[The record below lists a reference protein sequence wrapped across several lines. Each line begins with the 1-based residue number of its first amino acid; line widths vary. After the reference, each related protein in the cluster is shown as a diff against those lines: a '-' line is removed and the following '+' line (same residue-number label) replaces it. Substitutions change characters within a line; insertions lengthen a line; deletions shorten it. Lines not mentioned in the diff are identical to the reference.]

1 VTETRHD
8 YIIVGAGSAG
18 CVLAARLTEDPQIRV
33 LLVEAGPQDR
43 SWRIDMPSAVGSLL
57 SSDRFN
63 WNYVSDPEPYL
74 DGRRLTHPRG
84 RVLGGSSSING
95 MVYIRG
101 HAGDYDGWAES
112 GLSGWGYADVLPYFK
127 RAEQHLHGADPYHGG
142 SGPLAVFA
150 PDLKAS
156 PLASAFVQAAA
167 QAGYGISH
175 DPNGERQEGFGR
187 VDRTTRNG
195 RRCSAAHA
203 YLAPAL
209 KRTNLEILTGA
220 LVHRIVLRGDRA
232 VGIEFVQGSR
242 VALGN
247 HGAQINRV
255 GQGNQGAH
263 GNQATTAYA
272 EREVILSAGAIN
284 SPQLL
289 QLSGIGAAAQLA
301 AAGIETRIELPAVGA
316 NLNDHP
322 DLVIQHR
329 CLQPVS
335 IFGANRGIGKILTGL
350 RWFAGLGGLAGS
362 NHFEAGGFLRSRAGI
377 RQPDLQ
383 LTFMPLAIK
392 PGTVEDVGMHSF
404 QVHIDLM
411 RPKSLGRVILRS
423 ADPTAAPSICFNYL
437 ADRQDREDLR
447 TAVRL
452 TREILAQPALSPYRG
467 EELNPGAAIQ
477 GDEDID
483 AWVRRSVETCY
494 HPVGTCRMGLDPR
507 SSVVDPQCRV
517 HGVANLRVID
527 ASIMPAIVSGN
538 TNAPTIMIAEKMSDV
553 LRGSLSLPREQPPVW
568 THPHWAT
575 SQR

>member
-1 VTETRHD
+1 VTETRYD

-33 LLVEAGPQDR
+33 LLVEAGPKDR

-63 WNYVSDPEPYL
+63 WNYVSDAEPYL

-101 HAGDYDGWAES
+101 HADDYDGWAAS
-112 GLSGWGYADVLPYFK
+112 GLNGWGYADVLPYFK
-127 RAEQHLHGADPYHGG
+127 RAEQHLHGADAYHGA

-150 PDLKAS
+150 PDLTAT
-156 PLASAFVQAAA
+156 PLATAFVQAATE
-167 QAGYGISH
+167 AGYGLSP
-175 DPNGERQEGFGR
+175 DSNGERQEGFGR

-195 RRCSAAHA
+195 RRCSAARA

-209 KRTNLEILTGA
+209 TRKNLQTVTGA
-220 LVHRIVLRGDRA
+220 LVRRVLLRGDRA
-232 VGIEFVQGSR
+232 IGIEYARGT
-242 VALGN
+242 
-247 HGAQINRV
+247 
-255 GQGNQGAH
+255 
-263 GNQATTAYA
+263 QAATAYA
-272 EREVILSAGAIN
+272 EGDVILSAGAIN

-289 QLSGIGAAAQLA
+289 QLSGIGAAAQLS
-301 AAGIETRIELPAVGA
+301 AAGIETRIDLPAVGA

-329 CLQPVS
+329 CLQAVS
-335 IFGANRGIGKILTGL
+335 IFNANRGVGKILAGL

-362 NHFEAGGFLRSRAGI
+362 NHFEAGGFLRSRAGV

-392 PGTVEDVGMHSF
+392 PGTVDDVGMHSF

-411 RPKSLGRVILRS
+411 RPKSLGHVRLRS
-423 ADPTAAPSICFNYL
+423 ADPAAAPSICFNYL
-437 ADRQDREDLR
+437 ADPQDREDLR
-447 TAVRL
+447 TAVHL

-467 EELNPGAAIQ
+467 EELNPGEAIRSDQ
-477 GDEDID
+477 DID

-494 HPVGTCRMGLDPR
+494 HPVGTCRMGLEPA
-507 SSVVDPQCRV
+507 SAVVDAQCRV

-527 ASIMPAIVSGN
+527 ASVMPAIVSGN
-538 TNAPTIMIAEKMSDV
+538 TNAPTIMIAEKMSDT
-553 LRGSLSLPREQPPVW
+553 LRGTASLPREQPAVW
-568 THPHWAT
+568 IHPHWTTA
-575 SQR
+575 QR

>member
-1 VTETRHD
+1 VTEAHYD

-33 LLVEAGPQDR
+33 LLIEAGPRDR

-127 RAEQHLHGADPYHGG
+127 RSERHLHGADPYHGG

-150 PDLKAS
+150 PDLTAS

-167 QAGYGISH
+167 QAGYGLSD

-187 VDRTTRNG
+187 VDRTTSNG
-195 RRCSAAHA
+195 RRCSAARA
-203 YLAPAL
+203 YLALAL

-232 VGIEFVQGSR
+232 VGIEFVQGSP
-242 VALGN
+242 A
-247 HGAQINRV
+247 
-255 GQGNQGAH
+255 
-263 GNQATTAYA
+263 ATVYA

-301 AAGIETRIELPAVGA
+301 EAGIDTRIELPAVGA

-377 RQPDLQ
+377 PQPDLQ

-411 RPKSLGRVILRS
+411 RPKSLGRVALRS
-423 ADPTAAPSICFNYL
+423 ADPAAAPSICFNYL

-447 TAVRL
+447 RAVRL
-452 TREILAQPALSPYRG
+452 TREILAQPALAPYRG

-483 AWVRRSVETCY
+483 AWVRRGVETCY

-507 SSVVDPQCRV
+507 SSVVDSQCRV

-527 ASIMPAIVSGN
+527 ASVMPAIVSGN
-538 TNAPTIMIAEKMSDV
+538 TNAPTIMIAEKMSDT
-553 LRGSLSLPREQPPVW
+553 LRGKLSLPPEQPAVW
-568 THPHWAT
+568 THPQWAT

>member
-1 VTETRHD
+1 MTEVHYD

-33 LLVEAGPQDR
+33 LLIEAGPRDR

-127 RAEQHLHGADPYHGG
+127 RSERHLHGADPYHGG

-150 PDLKAS
+150 PDLTAS

-187 VDRTTRNG
+187 VDRTTCNG
-195 RRCSAAHA
+195 RRCSAARA

-209 KRTNLEILTGA
+209 RRTNLEILTGA

-232 VGIEFVQGSR
+232 VGIEFVQGSP
-242 VALGN
+242 A
-247 HGAQINRV
+247 
-255 GQGNQGAH
+255 
-263 GNQATTAYA
+263 ATVYA

-301 AAGIETRIELPAVGA
+301 EAGIDTRIELPAVGA

-377 RQPDLQ
+377 PQPDLQ

-411 RPKSLGRVILRS
+411 RPKSLGRVALRS
-423 ADPTAAPSICFNYL
+423 ADPAAAPSICFNYL

-447 TAVRL
+447 RAVRL
-452 TREILAQPALSPYRG
+452 TREILAQPALAPYRG
-467 EELNPGAAIQ
+467 EELNPSAAIQ

-483 AWVRRSVETCY
+483 AWVRRGVETCY

-507 SSVVDPQCRV
+507 SSVVDSQCRV

-527 ASIMPAIVSGN
+527 ASVMPAIVSGN
-538 TNAPTIMIAEKMSDV
+538 TNAPTIMIAEKMSDT
-553 LRGSLSLPREQPPVW
+553 LRGKLSLPREQPAVW
-568 THPHWAT
+568 THPQWAT